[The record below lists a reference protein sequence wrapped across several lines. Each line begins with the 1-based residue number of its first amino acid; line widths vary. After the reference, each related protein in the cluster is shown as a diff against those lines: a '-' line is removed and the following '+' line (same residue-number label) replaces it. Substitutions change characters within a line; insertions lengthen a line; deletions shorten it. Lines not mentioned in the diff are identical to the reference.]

1 MNGTADT
8 ERGSERVTLPTHG
21 DRAPRRGRWRVLY
34 GQFHNWALSMNGRSP
49 TRDGSESTLSQVRT
63 RLGSVDRGWKATLV
77 GVVLALLYAVGVV

>member
-1 MNGTADT
+1 
-8 ERGSERVTLPTHG
+8 
-21 DRAPRRGRWRVLY
+21 
-34 GQFHNWALSMNGRSP
+34 MNGRSP